1 MTRFWDILQWGI
13 VGAIAVAAFANAPKI
28 ATGITA
34 FGHDFFVPTVL
45 TIASAGQYRPPS

>member
-1 MTRFWDILQWGI
+1 MTRFWDILQWAL
-13 VGAIAVAAFANAPKI
+13 VGAILVAAFANSKNI
-28 ATGITA
+28 ATSITA